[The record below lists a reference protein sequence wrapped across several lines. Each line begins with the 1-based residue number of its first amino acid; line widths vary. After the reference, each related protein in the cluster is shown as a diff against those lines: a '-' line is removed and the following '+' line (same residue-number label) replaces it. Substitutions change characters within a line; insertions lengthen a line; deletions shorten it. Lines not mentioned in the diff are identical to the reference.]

1 VGVVLTKDHDGDGYT
16 LSSGRRLYANRG
28 IVGINPE
35 MEVYEGYDGKIY
47 TTIYTRPLFPGE
59 ISGWSHE
66 EKCELADFMISL
78 WTKFKASE

>member
-16 LSSGRRLYANRG
+16 LSSGRRLYASRG

-47 TTIYTRPLFPGE
+47 TGPSYYPAATP
-59 ISGWSHE
+59 GWSHE